1 MSDKEGLNQNLYE
14 AMIEAYIKK
23 HNVDRASAEKQ
34 ISSLT
39 ASIADSVSELD
50 EEELND

>member
-1 MSDKEGLNQNLYE
+1 MSEHLNQSLYE

-23 HNVDRASAEKQ
+23 HNVDRDTAEKQ
-34 ISSLT
+34 ISNLT

-50 EEELND
+50 EEELDD

>member
-1 MSDKEGLNQNLYE
+1 MTEHLNQNLYE

-23 HNVDRASAEKQ
+23 HNVDRDTAQRE

-50 EEELND
+50 EEQLDD

>member
-1 MSDKEGLNQNLYE
+1 MSEHLNQSLYQ
-14 AMIEAYIKK
+14 AMIDAYIKK
-23 HNVDRASAEKQ
+23 HNVDRVTAEKQ

-50 EEELND
+50 EEELYD

>member
-1 MSDKEGLNQNLYE
+1 MSDHLNQNLYE
-14 AMIEAYIKK
+14 AMIEAYVKK
-23 HNVDRASAEKQ
+23 HNVDRVTAERQ

-50 EEELND
+50 EEQLDD

>member
-1 MSDKEGLNQNLYE
+1 MSEHLKNSLYE

-23 HNVDRASAEKQ
+23 HNVDRDTAEKQ
-34 ISSLT
+34 ILSLT

>member
-1 MSDKEGLNQNLYE
+1 MTDHLNQNLYE

-23 HNVDRASAEKQ
+23 HKVDRVTAERH

-50 EEELND
+50 EEQLDD